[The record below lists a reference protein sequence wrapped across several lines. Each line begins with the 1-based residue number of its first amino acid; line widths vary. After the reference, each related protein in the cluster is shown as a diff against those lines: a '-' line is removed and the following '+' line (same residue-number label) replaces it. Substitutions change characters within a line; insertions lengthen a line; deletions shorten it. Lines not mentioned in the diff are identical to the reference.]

1 MRDCLRL
8 YRRVDHNPLEI
19 LGRDRARLVRHR
31 KALLDE
37 SHQLLLA
44 QALAPAC
51 QRRAVERRLMTEAQ
65 LAAEE
70 LEIRIL
76 DPPRTENLIRQV
88 VHVLEDEEAR
98 HQPGRQAGLTR
109 ARLAHRAKAPV
120 EKLPVDPFGQPHQRM
135 THVDD
140 LIERRTKQV
149 LLAIVAR
156 SCHRA
161 PQYR

>member
-1 MRDCLRL
+1 MHQPRIGRMRDRLRL
-8 YRRVDHNPLEI
+8 HRRVDDNPLEI

-37 SHQLLLA
+37 GHQLFLA

-51 QRRAVERRLMTEAQ
+51 QRRAVERDLITEAQ
-65 LAAEE
+65 FAAKE

-76 DPPRTENLIRQV
+76 DPPRAEN
-88 VHVLEDEEAR
+88 
-98 HQPGRQAGLTR
+98 
-109 ARLAHRAKAPV
+109 
-120 EKLPVDPFGQPHQRM
+120 FGQPHQRM

-156 SCHRA
+156 SCHR